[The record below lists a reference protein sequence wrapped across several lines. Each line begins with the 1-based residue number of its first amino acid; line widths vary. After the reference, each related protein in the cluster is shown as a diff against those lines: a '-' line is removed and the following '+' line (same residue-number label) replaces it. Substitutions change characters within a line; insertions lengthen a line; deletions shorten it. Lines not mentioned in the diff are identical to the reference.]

1 MSSDETISRQ
11 INTAIEFRRQ
21 EENMIKEKT
30 NTQAEIVTREV
41 AKRVPKMNNME
52 AAKLRIK
59 AIRRS
64 TMRRQGSEINLHEI
78 LHDELKK
85 NDSFDELVEDFESSS
100 SSNTVVDGEVVAKPI
115 TSFKVKRKS
124 TNSESVRF
132 LYFNLVGRI

>member
-1 MSSDETISRQ
+1 
-11 INTAIEFRRQ
+11 
-21 EENMIKEKT
+21 MIKEKT
-30 NTQAEIVTREV
+30 NTQAGIVTREV

-124 TNSESVRF
+124 TNSESVRI
-132 LYFNLVGRI
+132 LYFNLVGGI

>member
-78 LHDELKK
+78 LHDEFKK

-124 TNSESVRF
+124 TNSESVRI